1 MLALQEL
8 TETVQHF
15 WEIDYRLQ
23 KYNTNTKSLTN
34 NLIDFIQL
42 LKKGIVTA
50 NPKPEDYFSEKTD
63 YVTLTTIFQYRS
75 LRSSHNWHL
84 WLDTSSHLWETA
96 GASVLFCAQL
106 FLRNQLSNLVE
117 SEENKKRL
125 KRILMDLLGR
135 VNNEVILCHSDLN
148 IKGMYQSGPLSNL
161 INNSKIR

>member
-1 MLALQEL
+1 M
-8 TETVQHF
+8 
-15 WEIDYRLQ
+15 
-23 KYNTNTKSLTN
+23 
-34 NLIDFIQL
+34 
-42 LKKGIVTA
+42 
-50 NPKPEDYFSEKTD
+50 
-63 YVTLTTIFQYRS
+63 
-75 LRSSHNWHL
+75 
-84 WLDTSSHLWETA
+84 
-96 GASVLFCAQL
+96 FCAQL